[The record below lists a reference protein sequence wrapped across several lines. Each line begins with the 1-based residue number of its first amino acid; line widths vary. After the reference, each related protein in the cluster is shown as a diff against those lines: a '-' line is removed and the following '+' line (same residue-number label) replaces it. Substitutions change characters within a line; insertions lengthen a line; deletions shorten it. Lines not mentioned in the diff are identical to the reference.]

1 MRLSLEIFAMQI
13 KQSLD
18 RSCQSV
24 LYHVTAGRKLFYDEI
39 RQSFTWKISTLEIID
54 TTETKLQQM
63 THI

>member
-1 MRLSLEIFAMQI
+1 MSLSLEIFAMQI

-18 RSCQSV
+18 RSYQSV
-24 LYHVTAGRKLFYDEI
+24 LYHVTAGRKPFYDEI

>member
-1 MRLSLEIFAMQI
+1 MQI

-24 LYHVTAGRKLFYDEI
+24 LYHVTAGRKPFYDEI